1 MSHSASN
8 DAPAVE
14 TDVLVVGSGP
24 GGAGA
29 ALFLASYGTRTM
41 VITRYG
47 HLSDTPRAHI
57 TNQRTMETLRDMGL
71 EQRLMREATPWEWM
85 GNTTF
90 CTSLAGEE
98 LGRIPSWGT
107 DTRRHHDYELQSP
120 CTMLDAPQTITEP
133 VMMQAAQARG
143 AKVRFDTEY
152 LSHAQ
157 DESGVTTQ
165 VRDRLTGATY
175 AIRSKY
181 LVGAD
186 GARSKVAAD
195 LDLPFEGP
203 GAVAGA
209 LHIIFEA
216 DLSRF
221 VEYRPSVLYW
231 MLQPG
236 AEKEGVGL
244 GVLRMIKPWHEWM
257 LMWGY
262 EVAAGP
268 PEITDEFARELA
280 VQLVGTDDFE
290 MRVTS
295 RLPWTVNHHYATTVA
310 RGRVFCVG
318 DAVHR
323 HPPTNGLGSN
333 TSIQDSYNLAWKLH
347 HVVQGLADPSLLE
360 TYNAERAPVAR
371 QIVERANQSIA
382 DTGRIVAAL
391 DVNDT
396 TDVDKLNRQLALRKA
411 PGPEGEKIRER
422 LREAIAYKAYE
433 FDAHGVEHNH
443 RYASSAVIPDGT
455 AMPAFTRDPELYAQ
469 ATTWPG
475 AKLPHTWVTRGR
487 ATGCPR
493 WTWPATGPSA
503 CGPASA
509 ARPGWMRRR
518 HSRPRPVCR
527 SRWCRSARASRS
539 RTPTAPGPSCARSQ
553 TAACSW
559 SGRTCTSPPGTQAR
573 PTPPGPPPS
582 GSARPSP
589 PSWGVRP
596 AGRVQAA
603 RHERNLTP
611 RG

>member
-1 MSHSASN
+1 MSN
-8 DAPAVE
+8 DAPAVQ

-24 GGAGA
+24 GGAAA
-29 ALFLASYGTRTM
+29 ALFLATYGTKTL
-41 VITRYG
+41 VVTKYG

-90 CTSLAGEE
+90 CTSLAGDE

-152 LSHAQ
+152 LSHVQ
-157 DESGVTTQ
+157 DDSGVTTQ

-181 LVGAD
+181 VVGAD

-203 GAVAGA
+203 GAVGGA

-221 VEYRPSVLYW
+221 VDYRPSVLYW
-231 MLQPG
+231 MVQPG

-262 EVAAGP
+262 EAAAGP

-280 VQLVGTDDFE
+280 VQLVGTEDFE
-290 MRVTS
+290 MRVTE
-295 RLPWTVNHHYATTVA
+295 RLPWTVNHHFATTIA
-310 RGRVFCVG
+310 DRRVFCVG

-347 HVVQGLADPSLLE
+347 HVLAGLASPALLDS
-360 TYNAERAPVAR
+360 YNAERAPVAR

-382 DTGRIVAAL
+382 DTGRIIAAL
-391 DVNDT
+391 DVDDT
-396 TDVDKLNRQLALRKA
+396 TNVDKLNRQLALRKE
-411 PGPEGEKIRER
+411 PGPEGEKIREK

-443 RYASSAVIPDGT
+443 RYASSAVISDGT
-455 AMPAFTRDPELYAQ
+455 AMPAFSRDPELYAQ
-469 ATTWPG
+469 PTTWPG
-475 AKLPHTWVTRGR
+475 AKLPHTWVTREGHR
-487 ATGCPR
+487 VSTLDLAGHGTFSVWTGIGGQAWLDAAQAFSAETGLPVTLVSVGPGQPFEDPYG
-493 WTWPATGPSA
+493 TWAELREISDG
-503 CGPASA
+503 G
-509 ARPGWMRRR
+509 
-518 HSRPRPVCR
+518 VLL
-527 SRWCRSARASRS
+527 
-539 RTPTAPGPSCARSQ
+539 
-553 TAACSW
+553 
-559 SGRTCTSPPGTQAR
+559 
-573 PTPPGPPPS
+573 
-582 GSARPSP
+582 
-589 PSWGVRP
+589 VRP
-596 AGRVQAA
+596 DLYVAA
-603 RHERNLTP
+603 RHTSAPDSPESAAHWLRQSLTSVLSAP
-611 RG
+611 LNAK

>member
-1 MSHSASN
+1 MSN
-8 DAPAVE
+8 DEPAVG

-24 GGAGA
+24 GGAGV
-29 ALFLASYGTRTM
+29 ALFLATYGTPTL
-41 VITRYG
+41 VVTKYG
-47 HLSDTPRAHI
+47 QLSDTPRAHI

-71 EQRLMREATPWEWM
+71 EQRLMREATPWEYM

-90 CTSLAGEE
+90 CTSLVGDE

-107 DTRRHHDYELQSP
+107 DTRRHADYELQSP

-152 LSHAQ
+152 LSHMQ

-165 VRDRLTGATY
+165 VKDRLTGAVY

-186 GARSKVAAD
+186 GARSLVAAD
-195 LDLPFEGP
+195 LGLPFEGP
-203 GAVAGA
+203 GAVGGA

-221 VEYRPSVLYW
+221 VAHRPSVLYW

-262 EVAAGP
+262 EAAAGP

-280 VQLVGTDDFE
+280 VKLVGTDDFE

-295 RLPWTVNHHYATTVA
+295 RLPWTVNHHFATTIA

-347 HVVQGLADPSLLE
+347 AVVQGWAAPSLLE
-360 TYNAERAPVAR
+360 SYDAERAPIAR

-391 DVNDT
+391 DVDDT
-396 TDVDKLNRQLALRKA
+396 SDVAKLNRQLALRVA
-411 PGPEGEKIRER
+411 AGPEGEKIREN

-443 RYASSAVIPDGT
+443 RYASSAIIPDGT
-455 AMPAFTRDPELYAQ
+455 AMPPFTRDPELYAQ
-469 ATTWPG
+469 PTTWPG
-475 AKLPHTWVTRGR
+475 AKLPHTWVTRAGHR
-487 ATGCPR
+487 VSTLDLAGQGAFSVWTGIGGQAWLDAAAAFTDRTGLPITGVSIGPR
-493 WTWPATGPSA
+493 EPIEDPYGTWAELREISD
-503 CGPASA
+503 
-509 ARPGWMRRR
+509 
-518 HSRPRPVCR
+518 
-527 SRWCRSARASRS
+527 
-539 RTPTAPGPSCARSQ
+539 
-553 TAACSW
+553 
-559 SGRTCTSPPGTQAR
+559 SGVLL
-573 PTPPGPPPS
+573 
-582 GSARPSP
+582 
-589 PSWGVRP
+589 VRP
-596 AGRVQAA
+596 DLYVAA
-603 RHERNLTP
+603 RHASAPDSPEAAAAWLTRALTSILGISIP
-611 RG
+611 STRA

>member
-1 MSHSASN
+1 MSN

-24 GGAGA
+24 GGAAA
-29 ALFLASYGTRTM
+29 ALFLATYGTRTL
-41 VITRYG
+41 VVTRYG

-90 CTSLAGEE
+90 CTSLAGDE

-120 CTMLDAPQTITEP
+120 CTMLDAPQTVTEP

-152 LSHAQ
+152 LSHVQ
-157 DESGVTTQ
+157 DDSGVTTQ

-195 LDLPFEGP
+195 LELPFEGP
-203 GAVAGA
+203 GAVGGA

-216 DLSRF
+216 DLTRF
-221 VEYRPSVLYW
+221 VAHRPSVLYW

-244 GVLRMIKPWHEWM
+244 GVLRMIKPWTEWM

-280 VQLVGTDDFE
+280 VKLVGTEDFE

-295 RLPWTVNHHYATTVA
+295 TLPWTVNHHYATTLA
-310 RGRVFCVG
+310 DRRVFCVG

-333 TSIQDSYNLAWKLH
+333 TSIQDSYNLAWKLR
-347 HVVQGLADPSLLE
+347 HVLAGLAAPSLLE
-360 TYNAERAPVAR
+360 TFNAERAPIAR

-391 DVNDT
+391 DVDDT
-396 TDVDKLNRQLALRKA
+396 TNVDKLNQQLALRTA
-411 PGPEGEKIRER
+411 AGPEGEKIRER
-422 LREAIAYKAYE
+422 LREAIAYKAFE

-443 RYASSAVIPDGT
+443 RYASAAVVPDGT
-455 AMPAFTRDPELYAQ
+455 PMPAFTRDPELYAQ
-469 ATTWPG
+469 PTTWPG
-475 AKLPHTWVTRGR
+475 AKLPHTWVTRAGHR
-487 ATGCPR
+487 VSTLDLAGHGAFSVWTGIGGQAWVDAAAAITAETGLAITPVSIGPGQPFEDPYG
-493 WTWPATGPSA
+493 TWAELREIEDG
-503 CGPASA
+503 GLLL
-509 ARPGWMRRR
+509 
-518 HSRPRPVCR
+518 
-527 SRWCRSARASRS
+527 
-539 RTPTAPGPSCARSQ
+539 
-553 TAACSW
+553 
-559 SGRTCTSPPGTQAR
+559 
-573 PTPPGPPPS
+573 
-582 GSARPSP
+582 
-589 PSWGVRP
+589 VRP
-596 AGRVQAA
+596 DLYVAA
-603 RHERNLTP
+603 RHSMAPASDAAAEQWLRQALTSVL
-611 RG
+611 G